1 MEATETMS
9 QLNPSSTTGKEAV
22 VDVAP
27 AVAVTVEAKSLL
39 PSTETPRKQGS
50 AATSARH
57 RRQQDR
63 ADFDRNT
70 ATALR
75 VKNVGYESP
84 IAAMFVR
91 STEAATQAERAL
103 AEKMRE
109 QELASRALNEVA
121 GKVQFDIGRLLA
133 LCRYLSVDVDGLLA
147 RARLTLAQVRSRKTP
162 MAIDAAFRLAN
173 LLMLPETEVPEALRE
188 EAKLLFKTARAC
200 SAALKASETHE
211 PEMAPLRQAF
221 AAAVKAC
228 NDDYWLLAA
237 EIRHADSRQGTNWRG
252 HLLMPME
259 RTKRKERVN
268 EAPVSNDPAE
278 LKDSSG

>member
-9 QLNPSSTTGKEAV
+9 QINPSSTTGKEAV
-22 VDVAP
+22 MDVAP

-103 AEKMRE
+103 AQDLFET
-109 QELASRALNEVA
+109 
-121 GKVQFDIGRLLA
+121 RL
-133 LCRYLSVDVDGLLA
+133 
-147 RARLTLAQVRSRKTP
+147 
-162 MAIDAAFRLAN
+162 
-173 LLMLPETEVPEALRE
+173 
-188 EAKLLFKTARAC
+188 
-200 SAALKASETHE
+200 
-211 PEMAPLRQAF
+211 
-221 AAAVKAC
+221 
-228 NDDYWLLAA
+228 
-237 EIRHADSRQGTNWRG
+237 
-252 HLLMPME
+252 
-259 RTKRKERVN
+259 
-268 EAPVSNDPAE
+268 
-278 LKDSSG
+278 